1 MFWQKLTPELQE
13 IVQTACEESGVYQRN
28 LYREMQDSSKQEALD
43 NGVEITYPDM
53 TEWKEATESVSTD
66 FYAEYDW
73 GEEVVQKILDC
84 ANS

>member
-1 MFWQKLTPELQE
+1 
-13 IVQTACEESGVYQRN
+13 
-28 LYREMQDSSKQEALD
+28 MQDSSKQEALD

-53 TEWKEATESVSTD
+53 TEWKEATESVYTD

-73 GEEVVQKILDC
+73 GEELVQKILDC

>member
-1 MFWQKLTPELQE
+1 
-13 IVQTACEESGVYQRN
+13 
-28 LYREMQDSSKQEALD
+28 MQDSSKQEALD

-53 TEWKEATESVSTD
+53 TEWKEATESVYTD